1 MDNPFAKIP
10 GLTQKEQALAFLV
23 GQLAFVAGTDKAKL
37 AGLLAP
43 AGVSQEMI
51 DSVEKT
57 LAQCRCELNSRQA
70 TIDDLL
76 RTA

>member
-1 MDNPFAKIP
+1 MDNPFAQIK
-10 GLTQKEQALAFLV
+10 GLTPREQALAFLV
-23 GQLAFVAGTDKAKL
+23 GQLAFVAGTDKGKL

-43 AGVSQEMI
+43 AGVSQELI

-57 LAQCRCELNSRQA
+57 LTQCRCELNSRQA